1 MYLYVLKTLLLL
13 VINSLLA
20 RVAILAPGFGSGPSL
35 EGAKNISQ
43 LADSALHS
51 GFRPWKSQYLVF

>member
-20 RVAILAPGFGSGPSL
+20 RVAILAPGLGSGPSL

-43 LADSALHS
+43 LSEILWQVNA
-51 GFRPWKSQYLVF
+51 